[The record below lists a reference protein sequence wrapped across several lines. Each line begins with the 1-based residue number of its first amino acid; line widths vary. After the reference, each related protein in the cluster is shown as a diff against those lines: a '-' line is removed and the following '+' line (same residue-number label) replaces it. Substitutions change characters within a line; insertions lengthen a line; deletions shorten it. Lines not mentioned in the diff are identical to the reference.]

1 MTPAPTCA
9 GSPDLYSCL
18 PGWMTSLS
26 IDDVPPSPADVRMT
40 VAASSFQRKR
50 QCVSNLFKL
59 CSYRVLLVALLR
71 GNLLVVLVREIER
84 PCLYGSYQTFWVIKP
99 KKLNYSK

>member
-1 MTPAPTCA
+1 
-9 GSPDLYSCL
+9 
-18 PGWMTSLS
+18 MTSLS